1 MFHPSKG
8 VSSGSY
14 LVRRAAG
21 GISSGL
27 TGREYVAGMRLFEL
41 LLGRPLRSDEETLQR
56 IGVLTAIPV
65 LGLDALG
72 SASYGPEAAMT
83 VLLPVGAAATLW
95 VRPITLAIVGVLA
108 VVAISYAQTIPAY
121 PNGGGSFTVAKENL
135 GRTPGLLAAA
145 ALCTDY
151 VLNVA
156 VGISAGIGAIC
167 SAEPRLL
174 PYTLPLCLGVLA
186 LLMIVNLRGVRES
199 GLAFLLPTYLFVASL
214 LLTLGLGVWKTVMA
228 HGHPTP
234 VVPPPHLPAT
244 VAAAS
249 LWLLLRAFASGCTA
263 LTGVE
268 AVSNAVPIFREPR
281 VHRARRTLAALAVI
295 LAVLLLGISFVSQAY
310 GITATEPGKPGYQS
324 VISQIVGA
332 VTGRGWFYFVTMG
345 AVFSVLT
352 LSANTSFADFPRV
365 CRLLA
370 LDEYLP
376 PAFAHRGRR
385 LVYSRGIISLT
396 VIAGALLIAFGG
408 ITDRLIPLFAVGAF
422 LAFTMSQLGMVMH
435 WRRVGGPGARRSL
448 WMNAT
453 GAAATTVTLGIII
466 VSKFTE
472 GAWLTVIVIP
482 LLVLG
487 FRSIRRYYD
496 RLWGELGDSSPL
508 DVSHLARPLVVVP
521 LLRWDRIARKAL
533 RFALSLS
540 DDVRAVQVLTED
552 MMVEDLRGHWPE
564 LVERP
569 ARAAGLQPPQ
579 LVVIPSEYREFF
591 GPFLNYL
598 RALAAIE
605 PERPLAVLVPE
616 LVRRRWYQFFLE
628 SRATLLKA
636 LLLLEG
642 GPQISVIDCPWY
654 LEDDLDERLVTRP
667 RRFTIGRAAPARWA
681 SPAPRSSGRAPS

>member
-1 MFHPSKG
+1 
-8 VSSGSY
+8 
-14 LVRRAAG
+14 
-21 GISSGL
+21 
-27 TGREYVAGMRLFEL
+27 MRLLEL
-41 LLGRPLRSDEETLQR
+41 LLGRPLRSDEESVQR

-83 VLLPVGAAATLW
+83 VLLPLGGAATIW
-95 VRPITLAIVGVLA
+95 VRPITLAIVGVLT
-108 VVAISYAQTIPAY
+108 VVALSYAQTLPAY

-156 VGISAGIGAIC
+156 VGISAGIGAIS

-199 GLAFLLPTYLFVASL
+199 GLAFLVPTYLFVASL
-214 LLTLGLGVWKTVMA
+214 LFTLALGVWKTVVA

-234 VVPPPHLPAT
+234 VVPPPHLPPT

-295 LAVLLLGISFVSQAY
+295 LAVLLLGISVVSQAY
-310 GITATEPGKPGYQS
+310 GIGATEPGKPGYQS

-332 VTGRGWFYFVTMG
+332 VAGRGWFYFLTMG

-385 LVYSRGIISLT
+385 LVYSRGIISLAA
-396 VIAGALLIAFGG
+396 IAGALLIAFGG

-422 LAFTMSQLGMVMH
+422 LAFTLSQLGMVMH
-435 WRRVGGPGARRSL
+435 WRRTGGPGARRSL
-448 WMNAT
+448 WMNAA
-453 GAAATTVTLGIII
+453 GASATTVTLGVIV

-487 FRSIRRYYD
+487 FTYIRRYYD
-496 RLWGELGDSSPL
+496 RLWGELGAPSPL
-508 DVSHLARPLVVVP
+508 DLSHLARPIVVVP
-521 LLRWDRIARKAL
+521 LLRLDRVARKGL
-533 RFALSLS
+533 RLALSLT
-540 DDVRAVQVLTED
+540 DDVRAVQVLTEE
-552 MMVEDLRGHWPE
+552 MMVEYDLRNRWPD

-569 ARAAGLQPPQ
+569 ARAAGLPVPQ

-591 GPFLNYL
+591 GPFLGYL
-598 RALAAIE
+598 RGLAALE
-605 PERPLAVLVPE
+605 AERSIAVLVPE

-628 SRATLLKA
+628 SRTTILKA

-642 GPQISVIDCPWY
+642 GPQIVVIDCPWY
-654 LEDDLDERLVTRP
+654 LRDELDEKLVTRP
-667 RRFTIGRAAPARWA
+667 PRFRIGRAGRAARAAPASR
-681 SPAPRSSGRAPS
+681 SPGRAPS